1 LSGIGFLS
9 FEYDPEACLSDI
21 LDDIARA
28 ERFMAG
34 MSREA
39 FAANEM
45 AVYAAE
51 RCLER
56 ICEAVFRLG
65 PRMTELMP
73 NQPAAK
79 IRGMGNRLR
88 HAYDNV
94 DLDFVWD
101 TLQESLPSLKADAE
115 RALATLRSPGSSS
128 S

>member
-1 LSGIGFLS
+1 MS
-9 FEYDPEACLSDI
+9 FEHDTEASLTDI
-21 LDDIARA
+21 LDDIAQA
-28 ERFMAG
+28 DRFMAG

-56 ICEAVFRLG
+56 ICEAISRIG
-65 PRMTELMP
+65 PRMTDLMP

-88 HAYDNV
+88 HAYHSI
-94 DLDFVWD
+94 DLDFIWN
-101 TLQESLPSLKADAE
+101 TLHESLPSLKADAE
-115 RALATLRSPGSSS
+115 RALAKLQARSPSSKGQQP
-128 S
+128 